1 MASQWLQE
9 GDHAGGF
16 IVSEASQGSTGVSRS
31 REAVTYTGST
41 ALVAGQVVVN
51 TAGVITP
58 YINGTTADAN
68 AVLFDNVEAGDVTTQ
83 RCVVL
88 ARDCEV
94 NGAELNFTAA
104 ETPTGIANAISELAA
119 VGIIVREVL

>member
-1 MASQWLQE
+1 
-9 GDHAGGF
+9 
-16 IVSEASQGSTGVSRS
+16 
-31 REAVTYTGST
+31 
-41 ALVAGQVVVN
+41 LVAGQVVVN

-68 AVLFDNVEAGDVTTQ
+68 AVLFDNVDAGDVTTQ

-104 ETPTGIANAISELAA
+104 ETPIGIANAIIELAA